1 MRVRRLRGSGRHL
14 SEQVWT
20 ALIVVAAVLIALL
33 SSGRLGPSLSDSQRN
48 AAFDPSRLSP
58 SMVPL
63 VTGDEPIRELFTR
76 AGCPV
81 CHTIPG
87 IGGADGRV
95 GPTLV
100 MGTTGPK
107 RLADPRYRGRAKT
120 VKEYLIESILEP
132 GVYVTPGYPDRT
144 KPRWYGQRLSA
155 GALEKIAVY
164 LEQIT
169 EENPSSQ

>member
-1 MRVRRLRGSGRHL
+1 MRIGRFRGSGHHL
-14 SEQVWT
+14 SEPVWT
-20 ALIVVAAVLIALL
+20 ALIVAAAVLIALL
-33 SSGRLGPSLSDSQRN
+33 SSGRPGPSRSDSQSN
-48 AAFDPSRLSP
+48 AASDPSRLSP
-58 SMVPL
+58 SMVLL

-100 MGTTGPK
+100 MGTTGLK
-107 RLADPRYRGRAKT
+107 RLADPLYRGRAKT
-120 VKEYLIESILEP
+120 VKEYLIKSIREP
-132 GVYVTPGYPDRT
+132 GAYVAPGYPDRT
-144 KPRWYGQRLSA
+144 MPHWYGQKLSA

>member
-1 MRVRRLRGSGRHL
+1 
-14 SEQVWT
+14 
-20 ALIVVAAVLIALL
+20 
-33 SSGRLGPSLSDSQRN
+33 
-48 AAFDPSRLSP
+48 
-58 SMVPL
+58 MVPL
-63 VTGDEPIRELFTR
+63 VTGEEPIRELFTR

-100 MGTTGPK
+100 MGTIGPK
-107 RLADPRYRGRAKT
+107 RLADPLYRGRAKT
-120 VKEYLIESILEP
+120 VREYLIESILES
-132 GVYVTPGYPDRT
+132 GDYVVSGYPDRT
-144 KPRWYGQRLSA
+144 MPHWYGQKLNA
-155 GALEKIAVY
+155 GALEKIAAY